1 MKKNVLRKDV
11 QSRKDQL
18 FCKVGN
24 LYQKHQTSVVR
35 RCLNYFWLS
44 TETKL
49 IDQNELNRAQ
59 FAQLVEEIK
68 MHALEYPSAKQRKI
82 FISELTEMI
91 KKERVITKR
100 LTLRQ
105 RLAVMIGGAV
115 LADVFLS
122 SKKHVLLTGLEQA
135 KKELFE
141 TTSHS

>member
-1 MKKNVLRKDV
+1 MKKQVSVQDLQARKN
-11 QSRKDQL
+11 QL
-18 FCKVGN
+18 FLEVGK

-49 IDQNELNRAQ
+49 IDQNELNRAE

-68 MHALEYPSAKQRKI
+68 MHALEYPSNRQRKI

-91 KKERVITKR
+91 KKERVIPKR

-105 RLAVMIGGAV
+105 RLAVLVGGSI

-141 TTSHS
+141 KN